1 MAAPGVGSSTKR
13 SDPQENCSSNAN
25 GKSNTLMLPYQLF
38 IRYFTTLNTVVVSI
52 SFIRKYI
59 LKYSR
64 PRGIIIADPMRCGW
78 LSPSPLITVSGFQ
91 IFSGILLR
99 QYYSPKMAAVPPKLE
114 RPVTLP
120 DPSSSKNKD
129 ET

>member
-1 MAAPGVGSSTKR
+1 MAAPGVGSSTER

-25 GKSNTLMLPYQLF
+25 SKSNTLMLPYRLF
-38 IRYFTTLNTVVVSI
+38 IRYFTTLNSVVISI

-99 QYYSPKMAAVPPKLE
+99 QYYSPKMAAVPPNIE
-114 RPVTLP
+114 RPSILP
-120 DPSSSKNKD
+120 DASTSKNKD
-129 ET
+129 EM